1 MSRTSRKNINTTM
14 PISKIYRTA
23 AYVRLSVAKPNQPHD
38 SIENQK
44 EIIKDY
50 VASRS
55 DLSIQAFYADENVS
69 GISFERKGFQQML
82 KDITNG
88 KIDCVIVKDLSRFGR
103 NAIEAGFYIQRFF
116 PEKGIRFIS
125 ILDHFDTLDGI
136 TDLSFDKDSGIR
148 IPLMNILNEEFIA
161 DIKRKQKSSMDAQ
174 IHEGKYVAPRAPYG
188 YMKASNDCHRLIPDP
203 EAAAVV
209 KKIFALANSG
219 VSISE
224 IVRRLNLANIP
235 TPIAYALSKGLDGN
249 YEQGN
254 GAWNSRSVKYI
265 LTNRTYASDLRQGQ
279 DEIVVENTH
288 EPLVDRDIFLRIQ
301 QTCFRQTDTSDKG
314 SKTIITT
321 ENPLRGKVICASC
334 GSKMQRRKGS
344 SRAGWYFFSCI
355 TNNRKGSGCS
365 TGMYIRE
372 SDIMGQV
379 KAEFSKRKL
388 MRGAPLQADLT
399 AFIYDEIKE
408 IIVGQGKQI
417 EIHLQ

>member
-1 MSRTSRKNINTTM
+1 MT
-14 PISKIYRTA
+14 
-23 AYVRLSVAKPNQPHD
+23 Q
-38 SIENQK
+38 E
-44 EIIKDY
+44 
-50 VASRS
+50 
-55 DLSIQAFYADENVS
+55 
-69 GISFERKGFQQML
+69 
-82 KDITNG
+82 
-88 KIDCVIVKDLSRFGR
+88 DLSRFGR

-136 TDLSFDKDSGIR
+136 TDLSFDKNSGIR
-148 IPLMNILNEEFIA
+148 IPLMNIFNEEFIA
-161 DIKRKQKSSMDAQ
+161 DIKRKQKSSIEAKIRGGQ
-174 IHEGKYVAPRAPYG
+174 YVAPQAPYG
-188 YMKASNDCHRLIPDP
+188 YMKASNDCHQLIPDP

-209 KKIFALANSG
+209 KEIFELANSG

-235 TPIAYALSKGLDGN
+235 TPIDYALSKGLEGN

-265 LTNRTYASDLRQGQ
+265 LTNRTYAGDLRQGQ
-279 DEIVVENTH
+279 DGFVAENTH

-301 QTCFRQTDTSDKG
+301 QTCFRSPDTSDK
-314 SKTIITT
+314 SPKAAPP
-321 ENPLRGKVICASC
+321 ENPLKGKVICASC

-344 SRAGWYFFSCI
+344 SSAGWYFFSCI

-372 SDIMGQV
+372 SDIMEQV
-379 KAEFSKRKL
+379 KAEFSKRKP
-388 MRGAPLQADLT
+388 MHGAPLQADLT
-399 AFIYDEIKE
+399 AFICDEIKE

-417 EIHLQ
+417 EIYLQ

>member
-1 MSRTSRKNINTTM
+1 M
-14 PISKIYRTA
+14 
-23 AYVRLSVAKPNQPHD
+23 
-38 SIENQK
+38 
-44 EIIKDY
+44 
-50 VASRS
+50 
-55 DLSIQAFYADENVS
+55 
-69 GISFERKGFQQML
+69 
-82 KDITNG
+82 
-88 KIDCVIVKDLSRFGR
+88 
-103 NAIEAGFYIQRFF
+103 
-116 PEKGIRFIS
+116 
-125 ILDHFDTLDGI
+125 
-136 TDLSFDKDSGIR
+136 
-148 IPLMNILNEEFIA
+148 
-161 DIKRKQKSSMDAQ
+161 
-174 IHEGKYVAPRAPYG
+174 
-188 YMKASNDCHRLIPDP
+188 
-203 EAAAVV
+203 
-209 KKIFALANSG
+209 
-219 VSISE
+219 
-224 IVRRLNLANIP
+224 NLANIP

-265 LTNRTYASDLRQGQ
+265 LTNRTYAGDLRQGQ

-321 ENPLRGKVICASC
+321 ENPLRGKVICTSC